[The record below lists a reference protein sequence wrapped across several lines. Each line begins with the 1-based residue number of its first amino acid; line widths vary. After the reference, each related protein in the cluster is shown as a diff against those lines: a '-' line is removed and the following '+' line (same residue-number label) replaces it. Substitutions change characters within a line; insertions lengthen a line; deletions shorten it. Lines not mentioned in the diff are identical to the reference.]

1 MNADTQEPVSA
12 DTQEPVT
19 AQVSSGSRRRRRMW
33 RAMKRNKTTLVGLV
47 LTTAILLVALFA
59 PWLVPF
65 DPVQQNL
72 MKGDM
77 PPGAEHVLGTDSFG
91 RDVLSRIIM
100 GARVSLGIAL
110 SAVGMA
116 LIFGSTLGVVAG
128 YKGGAIDTATV
139 RLTDLLMTF
148 PTTILGLMVLAVL
161 GSGMVNLSIA
171 IAIAITPRF
180 ARIARGSA
188 IALRERDFIQGA
200 RALGMSDARIIC
212 KHVLPNISNEVLV
225 VASLWTA
232 TAILQ
237 EANLSFIGLGVKPPT
252 PSWGSMIRDG
262 VNQLLNQ
269 PWLSIAPGAAIFAVV
284 LAFNMIGDGLR
295 DILDPRTMD

>member
-1 MNADTQEPVSA
+1 MTIEDSP
-12 DTQEPVT
+12 
-19 AQVSSGSRRRRRMW
+19 GSRRRRRIW
-33 RAMKRNKTTLVGLV
+33 RAMKQNKTTLVGLV
-47 LTTAILLVALFA
+47 LTTLILLVALFA

-65 DPVQQNL
+65 DPIHQDL
-72 MKGDM
+72 MQGDL
-77 PPGAEHVLGTDSFG
+77 PPGPVHVLGTDSYG

-100 GARVSLGIAL
+100 GGRVSLGIAL
-110 SAVGMA
+110 SAVGIA
-116 LIFGSTLGVVAG
+116 LVFGSTLGVVAG
-128 YKGGAIDTATV
+128 YKGGVIDAVTV
-139 RLTDLLMTF
+139 RFTDLLMTF

-188 IALRERDFIQGA
+188 ISMRERDFIQGA
-200 RALGMSDARIIC
+200 RALGMSDLRIIC

-252 PSWGSMIRDG
+252 PSWGGMIRDG
-262 VNQLLNQ
+262 VNQLLSQ
-269 PWLSIAPGAAIFAVV
+269 PWLSIAPGVAIFAVV

>member
-1 MNADTQEPVSA
+1 MSANANEPMSV
-12 DTQEPVT
+12 EIT
-19 AQVSSGSRRRRRMW
+19 AGRRRRRRIW
-33 RAMKRNKTTLVGLV
+33 RSMKRNKTTLVGLV
-47 LTTAILLVALFA
+47 LTALILLAALFA
-59 PWLVPF
+59 PWLAPF
-65 DPVQQNL
+65 DPIQQNL
-72 MKGDM
+72 MEGDL
-77 PPGAEHVLGTDSFG
+77 PPGPVHLLGTDSYG
-91 RDVLSRIIM
+91 RDVLSRVLM

-116 LIFGSTLGVVAG
+116 LVFGSTLGVVAG
-128 YKGGAIDTATV
+128 YKGGVIDTVTV

-188 IALRERDFIQGA
+188 ISLRERDFIQGA
-200 RALGMSDARIIC
+200 RALGMSDLRIIAR
-212 KHVLPNISNEVLV
+212 HVLPNISNEVLV

-252 PSWGSMIRDG
+252 PSWGGMIRDG

>member
-1 MNADTQEPVSA
+1 M
-12 DTQEPVT
+12 
-19 AQVSSGSRRRRRMW
+19 R
-33 RAMKRNKTTLVGLV
+33 RNKTTLLGLV
-47 LTTAILLVALFA
+47 LTSLILLVALFA

-65 DPVQQNL
+65 DPIQQNVVH
-72 MKGDM
+72 GDL
-77 PPGAEHVLGTDSFG
+77 PPGPVYALGTDSYG

-110 SAVGMA
+110 SAVGIA
-116 LIFGSTLGVVAG
+116 LVFGSTLGVVAG
-128 YKGGAIDTATV
+128 YKGGVIDTLTV

-161 GSGMVNLSIA
+161 GSGMFNLIVA
-171 IAIAITPRF
+171 ISIAITPRF

-188 IALRERDFIQGA
+188 ISMRERDFIQAA
-200 RALGMSDARIIC
+200 RALGMSDLRIIC
-212 KHVLPNISNEVLV
+212 KHMLPNISNEILV

-237 EANLSFIGLGVKPPT
+237 EANLSFLGLGVKPPM

-262 VNQLLNQ
+262 VNQLLTQ
-269 PWLSIAPGAAIFAVV
+269 PWLSIGPGAAIFIVV
-284 LAFNMIGDGLR
+284 LALNMIGDGLR
-295 DILDPRTMD
+295 DILDPRTTD